1 MSGVGGV
8 AGAQALRGTAMRPVW
23 LKQVSNQARGEE
35 AEGSWTLRSE
45 LGELQG
51 SGLFLQV

>member
-1 MSGVGGV
+1 MWRGGV

-45 LGELQG
+45 LGEL
-51 SGLFLQV
+51 